1 MKRTIT
7 DSIDVISSKRR
18 LDTIFSFN
26 FNDLTPLNY
35 IAETLNYSELVK
47 FINQEKLRGSSNIGR
62 YQVVKY
68 KKWSTPFSIF
78 ILTLIAFSV
87 SSVKRRGGS
96 GINLAFGISVAM
108 TYVFFDKV
116 FGVLAQQS
124 DFSPI
129 IAVWF
134 PNFVFGSLA
143 IYLLYKNVN
152 KQL

>member
-1 MKRTIT
+1 MHTGDWK
-7 DSIDVISSKRR
+7 IDP
-18 LDTIFSFN
+18 N
-26 FNDLTPLNY
+26 PL
-35 IAETLNYSELVK
+35 IGEK
-47 FINQEKLRGSSNIGR
+47 INQEKLRGSSNIGR

-68 KKWSTPFSIF
+68 KKWSIPFSIF
-78 ILTLIAFSV
+78 ILTIIAFSV
-87 SSVKRRGGS
+87 SSVKRRGGA
-96 GINLAFGISVAM
+96 GVNLAFGISVAM

-143 IYLLYKNVN
+143 IYLLYKNAN

>member
-1 MKRTIT
+1 
-7 DSIDVISSKRR
+7 
-18 LDTIFSFN
+18 
-26 FNDLTPLNY
+26 
-35 IAETLNYSELVK
+35 
-47 FINQEKLRGSSNIGR
+47 
-62 YQVVKY
+62 
-68 KKWSTPFSIF
+68 
-78 ILTLIAFSV
+78 
-87 SSVKRRGGS
+87 
-96 GINLAFGISVAM
+96 M

-143 IYLLYKNVN
+143 IYLLYINTN

>member
-7 DSIDVISSKRR
+7 DSVDIISSKRG
-18 LDTIFSFN
+18 LDTLFSFN
-26 FNDLTPLNY
+26 IDDLTPLNY

-62 YQVVKY
+62 YQVVKH
-68 KKWSTPFSIF
+68 KKWSIPFSIF

-87 SSVKRRGGS
+87 SSVKRRGGR
-96 GINLAFGISVAM
+96 GVNLELGISVAM

-134 PNFVFGSLA
+134 PNFLFGSLA
-143 IYLLYKNVN
+143 IYLLYINEN

>member
-47 FINQEKLRGSSNIGR
+47 FINQEKLRCSSNIGR